1 MFFCVGAHIEATYVL
16 AMAYLS
22 YYVTNAV
29 AGGSGVISVV
39 IFGLFGNMTMLWGM
53 TGSSYKSGAFEAV
66 WDMISFA
73 ANGLVFFWAGVASLN
88 FLIGSIT
95 QIPKDAI
102 TYASIILVYIFMLLI
117 RTGCVAL
124 FNPLF
129 HLVGEPLTVAEI
141 AFTGWSGLR
150 GAVSLIMLASISSS
164 SYSSSTGEKAV
175 ISDIALWTASFVVLT
190 LIINSPL
197 IAPLLKSL
205 KLNETSKEAKMIQNK
220 AKKTFFEHTRLC
232 IQRYKDNDDVFLAG
246 ADWEIVAKYVDL
258 SKSLEAF
265 GECFEEVKATNQGN
279 IATWDDN
286 SYSGVAKA
294 FISTLW
300 HGAKQ
305 IIVEIATLR
314 IFWKRK
320 DNSDNF
326 SHISSE
332 DRDGI
337 KDFTDSDEDGEDF
350 GNNNECH
357 YQGPSLGMNHSHEL
371 EEEKKHED
379 PVMDIE
385 NGIQGGVV
393 SKYDPTGSPDE
404 SDQHCLT
411 SKSGKKVFQDLQN
424 LLIEED
430 TRVEESIEEEEF
442 EREEL
447 NRNYTSMPAASRH
460 EMQECIRENLNRQAS
475 LGVRQSDKRSTSA
488 EKSSQPTRFQ
498 DVAAYLSKLSMS
510 KMEDYEDAT
519 DRRFVRN
526 HMTLNTTTGKR
537 LHAELMQQQNSRPPS
552 LTRKLDLMGNR
563 ADFDNLL
570 QTDTMNSRGGKI
582 GVISHHLRLN
592 SHIDQLKDEFIWSD
606 QQDICTEDESRNVSS
621 FQEKDDNAVSSQH
634 SDRSV
639 KHYLILI
646 PHEATVEFH

>member
-88 FLIGSIT
+88 FLIGSMT

-475 LGVRQSDKRSTSA
+475 LGVRQSAKRSTSA

-526 HMTLNTTTGKR
+526 HTTLNTTTGKR

-570 QTDTMNSRGGKI
+570 QSDTMNSRGGKI

-606 QQDICTEDESRNVSS
+606 QQDICTEDESRNVPS

-639 KHYLILI
+639 KHC
-646 PHEATVEFH
+646 

>member
-1 MFFCVGAHIEATYVL
+1 MFFYIGAHIEATYVL

-22 YYVTNAV
+22 YYITNAV

-95 QIPKDAI
+95 QIPKDAM

-129 HLVGEPLTVAEI
+129 HLVGEPLSVAEI

-150 GAVSLIMLASISSS
+150 GAVSLIMLASLSSS
-164 SYSSSTGEKAV
+164 SYSGDNGEKTV

-205 KLNETSKEAKMIQNK
+205 KLNETSREAKMIQNK
-220 AKKTFFEHTRLC
+220 AKLTFLEHTRLC

-258 SKSLEAF
+258 TKKLESF
-265 GECFEEVKATNQGN
+265 GESFEDVKETNQGKN
-279 IATWDDN
+279 ATWDDN

-294 FISTLW
+294 FVSTLW
-300 HGAKQ
+300 YGAKQ
-305 IIVEIATLR
+305 IVLEIVTLR
-314 IFWKRK
+314 IFWKK
-320 DNSDNF
+320 QHDTDNF

-332 DRDGI
+332 DRDGL
-337 KDFTDSDEDGEDF
+337 KDLTDSEDADDF

-357 YQGPSLGMNHSHEL
+357 YQGPSLGTSHSNEL
-371 EEEKKHED
+371 EEGKDHEE
-379 PVMDIE
+379 PVVDIE
-385 NGIQGGVV
+385 SGIERRMIG
-393 SKYDPTGSPDE
+393 KYDLRGAFDE

-411 SKSGKKVFQDLQN
+411 SKSGKKVLQDLQT
-424 LLIEED
+424 LLVEGGTQIEDSMED
-430 TRVEESIEEEEF
+430 EEF

-447 NRNYTSMPAASRH
+447 NRNYSSMPAASR
-460 EMQECIRENLNRQAS
+460 QEIQESLRKHLDRQAS
-475 LGVRQSDKRSTSA
+475 LGVRQSEDRSVS
-488 EKSSQPTRFQ
+488 EKKHSHPARFQ

-510 KMEDYEDAT
+510 KMEDSEEAV
-519 DRRFVRN
+519 DRRFLRN
-526 HMTLNTTTGKR
+526 HKTLNTATGRR
-537 LHAELMQQQNSRPPS
+537 LHAELLQQQNIRPDS

-563 ADFDNLL
+563 ADFDHVLRSSSMYVHQNCWLSYL
-570 QTDTMNSRGGKI
+570 FSLFCFPFFCHA
-582 GVISHHLRLN
+582 VI
-592 SHIDQLKDEFIWSD
+592 
-606 QQDICTEDESRNVSS
+606 
-621 FQEKDDNAVSSQH
+621 
-634 SDRSV
+634 
-639 KHYLILI
+639 
-646 PHEATVEFH
+646 P